1 MVKVI
6 KAEEGI
12 GIGFSSASEF
22 LSVMDFIQEL
32 AMFAKEAFKDGEC
45 EYSDASSVEELIG
58 QLCLIQLAETSKR
71 IDANPDMLEELK
83 IAAAMEHNDSH
94 AKKDYN
100 DAMYG

>member
-6 KAEEGI
+6 KTEEGI

-22 LSVMDFIQEL
+22 LNVMDFIQEIVV
-32 AMFAKEAFKDGEC
+32 FAKDSIGKDELC
-45 EYSDASSVEELIG
+45 DAGSVEELIG
-58 QLCLIQLAETSKR
+58 KMCIIQLMETSKQ
-71 IDANPDMLEELK
+71 IQENPDMLEELK
-83 IAAAMEHNDSH
+83 IAAAMEHNGSH